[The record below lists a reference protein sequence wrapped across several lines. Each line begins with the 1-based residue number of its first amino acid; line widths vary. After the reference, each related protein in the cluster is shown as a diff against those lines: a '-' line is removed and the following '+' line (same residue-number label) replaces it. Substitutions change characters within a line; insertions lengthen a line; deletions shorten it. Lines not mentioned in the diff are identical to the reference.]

1 MTQTPTERPDSADE
15 IEVLLQRAA
24 PGALEKG
31 ELVDQVGLNTDEL
44 REGLAWLEAEGQV
57 KYTEEGDFDG
67 YVWVEE
73 GEAPAAAGEEESES
87 EADDDDD
94 PRAAPGP
101 ALDAHVRAR
110 FVVVASFS
118 ASSSDDGSIRKAQAL
133 ADEIGNALGMAF
145 PKLALHVDVEAVE
158 AFDNPRPLWPAPP
171 DQD

>member
-31 ELVDQVGLNTDEL
+31 ELVDQVGLTTDEL
-44 REGLAWLEAEGQV
+44 REGLGWLEAQGQV
-57 KYTEEGDFDG
+57 KYTEDGDFDG

-73 GEAPAAAGEEESES
+73 GAAPREPDAPADEEE
-87 EADDDDD
+87 DDDD

-110 FVVVASFS
+110 FQVVASFS
-118 ASSSDDGSIRKAQAL
+118 GSSSDDASIRKAQVL
-133 ADEIGNALGMAF
+133 ADEIGNALAIAF

-158 AFDNPRPLWPAPP
+158 AFDNPRALWPQPA
-171 DQD
+171 DED